1 MVMRYKKGKERDRVV
16 VHFKNGKLLKGQTSD
31 FVPAQGTFHV
41 TSEQDH
47 DKGRMYEIRCADLKA
62 IFFVK
67 TLEGDH
73 AYVEKKNFNDVDA
86 SGRRG
91 LKIKV
96 EFSDGEVIR
105 GMSFDYSKKF
115 NGFFIMPIDPRSNN
129 GKIYVIADH
138 LRDVKTGIAAED

>member
-1 MVMRYKKGKERDRVV
+1 MVMRYQKRKERNRVV
-16 VHFKNGKLLKGQTSD
+16 VHFKDGKLLKGQTSD
-31 FVPAQGTFHV
+31 FVPAQETFHI
-41 TSEQDH
+41 TSEQEY
-47 DKGRMYEIRCADLKA
+47 DKGRTYEIKCAELKA

-67 TLEGDH
+67 TLEGNH
-73 AYVEKKNFNDVDA
+73 SYVEKKNFSEVDA

-129 GKIYVIADH
+129 GKIYVIADD
-138 LRDVKTGIAAED
+138 LRNIKTGIAAED